1 MDKFNNIDSLEWL
14 SSDKEEGTGRGSVVF
29 SAPSWTGRED
39 RLAIRVVRSGKS
51 MKAVSIKQ
59 LGVKIDEVS
68 VDRIEFPITG
78 GDRQIMLKTNA
89 SSIDAL
95 ITSEKEVRG
104 VIKAFTTANG
114 LSINVNDK
122 KLGYGFPGDPGL
134 KSEFEVSLIV
144 SMGDNTQGYET
155 EEILTI
161 NGKTIV
167 LVQPGKEEKYLDIDT
182 DFEEVDSD
190 NTHTSVSIKSNIE
203 SYSIEIIECD
213 GEEDVESYIDV
224 DKSVLN
230 FESKG
235 GEDVFNITTKP
246 EDLSWEIKQ

>member
-167 LVQPGKEEKYLDIDT
+167 LVQLGKEEKYLDIDT

-246 EDLSWEIKQ
+246 EDLSWEIK

>member
-155 EEILTI
+155 NETLTV
-161 NGKTIV
+161 NGKTIS
-167 LVQPGKEEKYLDIDT
+167 LYQPGKIEYYITLDK
-182 DFEEVDSD
+182 DFVEAENQDSLV
-190 NTHTSVSIKSNIE
+190 SVGIE
-203 SYSIEIIECD
+203 SNLDEYDIEIVECD
-213 GEEDVESYIDV
+213 SGEGESYIHI
-224 DKSVLN
+224 DKPILN
-230 FESKG
+230 FDQNG
-235 GEDVFNITTKP
+235 GTDVFNIETNPK
-246 EDLSWEIKQ
+246 DLSWNIK

>member
-59 LGVKIDEVS
+59 LGVKIDEIS
-68 VDRIEFPITG
+68 VDRLEFPISG
-78 GDRQIMLKTNA
+78 GDKQIILKTN
-89 SSIDAL
+89 SSSVDAL

-134 KSEFEVSLIV
+134 NGEFEVSLII

-203 SYSIEIIECD
+203 SYTIEIVECD
-213 GEEDVESYIDV
+213 GGEGEESYLDV
-224 DKSVLN
+224 DKSVLSFDSN
-230 FESKG
+230 G
-235 GEDVFNITTKP
+235 GEDIFNITTKP
-246 EDLSWEIKQ
+246 EDLSWEIK

>member
-59 LGVKIDEVS
+59 LGVKIDEIS
-68 VDRIEFPITG
+68 VDRLEFPISG
-78 GDRQIMLKTNA
+78 GDKQIILKTN
-89 SSIDAL
+89 SSSVDAL

-104 VIKAFTTANG
+104 LIKAFTTANG

-122 KLGYGFPGDPGL
+122 KLVYGFPGDPGL
-134 KSEFEVSLIV
+134 NGEFEVSLII

-203 SYSIEIIECD
+203 SYTIEIVECD
-213 GEEDVESYIDV
+213 GGEGEESYLDV
-224 DKSVLN
+224 DKTVLN
-230 FESKG
+230 FDSE
-235 GEDVFNITTKP
+235 GEKDSFNITTKP
-246 EDLSWEIKQ
+246 EDLSWEIK

>member
-59 LGVKIDEVS
+59 LGVKIDEIS
-68 VDRIEFPITG
+68 VDRLEFPISG
-78 GDRQIMLKTNA
+78 GDKQIILKTN
-89 SSIDAL
+89 SSSVDAL

-104 VIKAFTTANG
+104 LIKAFTTANG

-122 KLGYGFPGDPGL
+122 KLVYGFPGDPGL
-134 KSEFEVSLIV
+134 NGEFEVSLII

-203 SYSIEIIECD
+203 SYTIEIVECD
-213 GEEDVESYIDV
+213 GGEGEDSYLDV
-224 DKSVLN
+224 DKTVLN
-230 FESKG
+230 FDSE
-235 GEDVFNITTKP
+235 GEKDSFNITTKP
-246 EDLSWEIKQ
+246 EDLSWEIK

>member
-114 LSINVNDK
+114 LSVNVNDK

-246 EDLSWEIKQ
+246 EDLSWKIKQ

>member
-59 LGVKIDEVS
+59 LGVKIDEIS
-68 VDRIEFPITG
+68 VDRLEFPISG
-78 GDRQIMLKTNA
+78 GDKQIILKTN
-89 SSIDAL
+89 SSSVDAL

-104 VIKAFTTANG
+104 LIKAFTTANG

-122 KLGYGFPGDPGL
+122 KLVYGFPGDPGL
-134 KSEFEVSLIV
+134 NGEFEVSLII

-182 DFEEVDSD
+182 DFEEADSD

-203 SYSIEIIECD
+203 SYTIEIVECD
-213 GEEDVESYIDV
+213 GGEGEDSYLDV
-224 DKSVLN
+224 DKTVLN
-230 FESKG
+230 FDSEG
-235 GEDVFNITTKP
+235 GKDSFNITTKP
-246 EDLSWEIKQ
+246 EDLSWEIK